1 MRHSYLQVIREESLK
16 IFNSCSKKYLE
27 SRILKI
33 ISELDSEWQ
42 ESCNQT
48 IFMFPFSEL
57 VQWTCQLSNLELFC
71 VEECLVKKRLLNV
84 FRSGVMETIKIS
96 LFTEADST
104 SNDYKFNSCRFHGKT
119 KKFYPLLLLL
129 NEVNI

>member
-1 MRHSYLQVIREESLK
+1 MKHSYLQVIREESLK
-16 IFNSCSKKYLE
+16 IFNSCSKKYLG

-33 ISELDSEWQ
+33 ISELDSQWQ
-42 ESCNQT
+42 QSCNTT

-57 VQWTCQLSNLELFC
+57 VLVDCQLSNLELFC

-84 FRSGVMETIKIS
+84 FRSSVSKTIKIS
-96 LFTEADST
+96 LLTEADST

-119 KKFYPLLLLL
+119 GD
-129 NEVNI
+129 